1 MLGINAVNCSNT
13 EPWSP
18 MDTHKEEMG
27 YVTYGSYEKDERV
40 RNKVSFQIAKPK
52 NPRDQSQSE
61 KKMFVF
67 KYI

>member
-1 MLGINAVNCSNT
+1 MVQWTHT
-13 EPWSP
+13 ER
-18 MDTHKEEMG
+18 KMG

-40 RNKVSFQIAKPK
+40 RNKMSFQIAKPK
-52 NPRDQSQSE
+52 NPGGQSQPE

>member
-1 MLGINAVNCSNT
+1 
-13 EPWSP
+13 
-18 MDTHKEEMG
+18 MG

-67 KYI
+67 KYIWWSQAWTHQEYP